1 MNIIEYG
8 DNRTTMKKW
17 HTEGVKAQMCVT
29 SPPYFGLRSYLDDTD
44 PNKTHEIG
52 FNQSLSEYV
61 ASLVETF
68 RCVWDL
74 LEDDGTLWLNIGDS
88 YYGGGGYSSTAL
100 SSETSKSGKQGS
112 KGALPTKGTR
122 SLSVDPNIKPKDL
135 IGVPWRLAFALQDD
149 GWYLRSDIIWEKGN
163 VMPES
168 VRDRP
173 TRSHEYLFLLS
184 KSEKYYYD
192 HVSILEPHN
201 LSYVQAR
208 KTFNNS
214 KSGNHRSDRD
224 ASFVLKYDGKP
235 IGNPLGRNKRDVWH
249 VNTAPYKGSHF
260 AVFPPKLIEPCIK
273 AGSKINDIV
282 LDPFMGSGTTASVCI
297 DLERQYLGCELNESY
312 KPLIEKRLYESVNKE
327 RYSELFSTEIV
338 EMDESDWRE
347 IKDSESLPM
356 TRRS

>member
-1 MNIIEYG
+1 MNLIEYG
-8 DNRTTMKKW
+8 DNRTTMKRW

-29 SPPYFGLRSYLDDTD
+29 SPPYFGLRSYLSDTD
-44 PNKTHEIG
+44 PNKSQEIG
-52 FNQSLSEYV
+52 FNQSLSEYIS
-61 ASLVETF
+61 SLVDTF
-68 RCVWDL
+68 RCVWDI

-88 YYGGGGYSSTAL
+88 YYGSGGYSSTTV
-100 SSETSKSGKQGS
+100 SSKTSISGKQGS
-112 KGALPTKGTR
+112 KGALPTKGTG

-184 KSEKYYYD
+184 KSPQYYYD
-192 HVSILEPHN
+192 HLSILEPHN
-201 LSYVQAR
+201 LAYVQAR

-214 KSGNHRSDRD
+214 KSDNHRQDRD

-260 AVFPPKLIEPCIK
+260 AVFPSKLIEPCIK
-273 AGSKINDIV
+273 AGSKVNDIV

-297 DLERQYLGCELNESY
+297 DLDRQYLGCELNESY
-312 KPLIEKRLYESVNKE
+312 KPLIERRIHESINKE
-327 RYSELFSTEIV
+327 RYSELFSTELV
-338 EMDESDWRE
+338 EIDDSD
-347 IKDSESLPM
+347 ID
-356 TRRS
+356 T